1 MPGTEDEYGNI
12 NNASV
17 SGVSAIVM
25 ITGCDNIEGAWDFMR
40 WHSGAS
46 CQEQYSNEMV
56 SILGPSAKH
65 PTANIKALAS
75 LPWTSEE
82 LKEIQLQFNNL
93 ASIPNYP
100 GSYIIDRYTKF
111 AFLAAYNDN
120 ADPVEEL
127 LKYINTINKEVTRK
141 REEFDLETLDYIGQ
155 KLSEKR
161 LSQAYE
167 LISNGEITIEQGV
180 YNTDKNGDE
189 IIVIQDVVYTI
200 GSDVIKANA
209 EVFDRLVEELGKA
222 ADVNDRISE
231 ERQRQILV
239 DAIAALETVVEKSNL
254 SEKDQT
260 GFDKAIELM
269 NDAIEALDSYQLKK

>member
-1 MPGTEDEYGNI
+1 
-12 NNASV
+12 
-17 SGVSAIVM
+17 M

-75 LPWTSEE
+75 LPWTSDE

-167 LISNGEITIEQGV
+167 LIANGKIVIEHGI
-180 YNTDKNGDE
+180 YETDKNGDQ
-189 IIVIQDVVYTI
+189 IIVLKEVTYAI
-200 GSDVIKANA
+200 SADVIKANA
-209 EVFDRLVEELGKA
+209 SVFDLLTEELGRA

-239 DAIAALETVVEKSNL
+239 DAVAALEAIEAKSTL
-254 SEKDQT
+254 SEQDKT
-260 GFDKAIELM
+260 GFAKAIELM